1 MEDRRWI
8 LLREDAERDSAMFI
22 LDQEVFECVSR

>member
-1 MEDRRWI
+1 MENRRWI

-22 LDQEVFECVSR
+22 QEVFECVSR